1 MIVCITTI
9 TLLPLRHCIVIVF
22 ERNRSLYMQFC
33 SAQCK
38 YVTASAYDNGYV
50 YFVCTFV
57 HQELRLT
64 CFIHVHVA
72 TYISS
77 QQSGNLRGTNTCFCF
92 KLIKFQSK
100 FYGNTYAPTLFYHMT
115 ICITTD
121 IISHCLSISQHIYF
135 LKRQMREHRRKS
147 TVCLASL
154 RCTSRNVKE
163 AVYRLWVSDGD
174 ERHQKYTIHPTAVG
188 KTCAIEM
195 VTLFCYYCST

>member
-1 MIVCITTI
+1 MHVCITTI

-22 ERNRSLYMQFC
+22 EKIGMYMQFC
-33 SAQCK
+33 SAQCR

-64 CFIHVHVA
+64 CFIHVHA
-72 TYISS
+72 SC
-77 QQSGNLRGTNTCFCF
+77 NLRGTNTCFCF

-100 FYGNTYAPTLFYHMT
+100 FYGNTYAPTLFYYMT

-135 LKRQMREHRRKS
+135 FKRQMREHRRKS

-154 RCTSRNVKE
+154 RCTSRNVKKAE
-163 AVYRLWVSDGD
+163 AS
-174 ERHQKYTIHPTAVG
+174 VG
-188 KTCAIEM
+188 
-195 VTLFCYYCST
+195 F